1 MVEQPT
7 GELVLN
13 VGGHILLSEDVF
25 EDLFFMFFSH
35 FVGEY
40 YLSRGL
46 FGFLNKL
53 KGFSMRTC
61 SESHFSGSC
70 RSGCVCRE

>member
-13 VGGHILLSEDVF
+13 VGGHILLSEYVF

-40 YLSRGL
+40 YLSRAYSA
-46 FGFLNKL
+46 F
-53 KGFSMRTC
+53 
-61 SESHFSGSC
+61 
-70 RSGCVCRE
+70 